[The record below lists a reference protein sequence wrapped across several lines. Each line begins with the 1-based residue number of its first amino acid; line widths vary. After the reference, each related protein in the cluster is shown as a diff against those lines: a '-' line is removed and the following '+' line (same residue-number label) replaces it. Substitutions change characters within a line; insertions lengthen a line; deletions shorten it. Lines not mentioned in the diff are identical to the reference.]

1 MRHVTATVDRI
12 GLLQIDSV
20 NVLTRA
26 HYLPLFSR
34 LGPYDR
40 ALLDRASGRAPRR
53 LVEYWAHEASLVPP
67 STQRL
72 LRWRMRRSEEAW
84 GGMRSIAAQR
94 PDLVQAVRDEL
105 KDRTVPMTAGQ
116 VEAALEHDVPRA
128 KVDWGWNWSEVKRA
142 LEFLFYAGEISSA
155 GRTTSFER
163 RYAVPGAGPAARR
176 RRRAGP
182 QRPRGVRRADPDRGP
197 GARRRERAL
206 PARLLPAP
214 SGRLAR
220 GGRRTGRQPA
230 SCCPWRSRAGGRPG
244 YLHRD
249 ARLPRRVDARALLV
263 PFDPLVWF
271 RWRAEHLF
279 GFHYRIEIYV
289 PAEKRVHG
297 YYVLPFLLGDRLVAR
312 VDLKA
317 DRQSGALLVRSA
329 YAEDH
334 APPETAA
341 ELAAELHDMARW
353 LDLDDVRVEERGDLA
368 AALSVEV
375 SAGLS
380 PSTVPASARRTPAR
394 RRRRPGRRR
403 GRADRRRRAGSS
415 RPSRS
420 PGAAPQRRRSTVT
433 PDQPT
438 ATAAASGSCR
448 SSARSSGQPRVGRGQ
463 RGPCPGSSRYASASR
478 GDPRAERPGGRAAGA
493 GPATAGA
500 PAP

>member
-1 MRHVTATVDRI
+1 MTPVRLSLARARRVAIAAQGLAAPRPVTVGLRQITATVDRI

-20 NVLTRA
+20 NVLSRA

-34 LGPYDR
+34 LGSYDR
-40 ALLDRASGRAPRR
+40 TLLDRATGRAPRK

-67 STQRL
+67 ETLRL

-84 GGMRSIAAQR
+84 GGIRSIAAQR

-142 LEFLFYAGEISSA
+142 LEFLFYAGEICSA

-163 RYAVPGAGPAARR
+163 RYAVPERVLPRAVLDAPPVGDHDAFLELTLIAARAHGVATEPCLR
-176 RRRAGP
+176 DYFRLRPQDSQVAVASLVEAGELVP
-182 QRPRGVRRADPDRGP
+182 VQVEGWSRPA
-197 GARRRERAL
+197 
-206 PARLLPAP
+206 
-214 SGRLAR
+214 
-220 GGRRTGRQPA
+220 
-230 SCCPWRSRAGGRPG
+230 
-244 YLHRD
+244 YLHHE
-249 ARLPRRVDARALLV
+249 ARVPRQVDARALLV

-279 GFHYRIEIYV
+279 DFHYRIEIYV

-317 DRQSGALLVRSA
+317 DRQTGVLLVRSA

-341 ELAAELHDMARW
+341 ELAAELREMASW
-353 LDLDDVRVEERGDLA
+353 LGLDGVHVDRRGDLA
-368 AALSVEV
+368 GALAREV
-375 SAGLS
+375 
-380 PSTVPASARRTPAR
+380 RR
-394 RRRRPGRRR
+394 
-403 GRADRRRRAGSS
+403 D
-415 RPSRS
+415 
-420 PGAAPQRRRSTVT
+420 
-433 PDQPT
+433 
-438 ATAAASGSCR
+438 
-448 SSARSSGQPRVGRGQ
+448 
-463 RGPCPGSSRYASASR
+463 
-478 GDPRAERPGGRAAGA
+478 
-493 GPATAGA
+493 
-500 PAP
+500 